1 MTVTVTVTG
10 LTRAAGLAA
19 AASGLLFGFVQFIH
33 PAETVAAVTTT
44 GWAVTHYLTLLMAV
58 LGLAGTA
65 GLYLSQARRVGVAG
79 LVGWLAFSGFYLVT
93 TAYTFVEAFVLPELA
108 GTAPGVAAEILAIPG
123 GGDTGDLGAV
133 AMVGPASFALYLVG
147 GVLLGITLF
156 RARVLARWASALL
169 AVGPVLTLAAPLVPH
184 SLLRLAALPVAV
196 ALIGLG
202 VSLWQ
207 GRPETTPVVDAPAVR

>member
-1 MTVTVTVTG
+1 MTVTSTG
-10 LTRAAGLAA
+10 LTRAAGIAT

-44 GWAVTHYLTLLMAV
+44 GWAVTHYLTLVMAV
-58 LGLAGTA
+58 LGLVGIT
-65 GLYLSQARRVGVAG
+65 GVYLSHVRRVGVVG
-79 LVGWLAFSGFYLVT
+79 LLGWLAFSGFYLLT

-108 GTAPGVAAEILAIPG
+108 GPAPRLVDEILAIPG
-123 GGDTGDLGAV
+123 GGDTGDLGAI
-133 AMVGPASFALYLVG
+133 AAAGPTSFALYLVG
-147 GVLLGITLF
+147 GVLLGIALF

-184 SLLRLAALPVAV
+184 SMLRLAALPVAV
-196 ALIGLG
+196 ALLGLG

-207 GRPETTPVVDAPAVR
+207 RRPETAPLVDVPAVR